1 MIKINNGRVD
11 RDQRRKDRAEAK
23 KKKREQAIAKI
34 TERAKLLLAKAQRW
48 KWLSVFISIIAAIG
62 LAIYLKGCGI

>member
-1 MIKINNGRVD
+1 MNKKAD
-11 RDQRRKDRAEAK
+11 RDKRREERAETRRKR
-23 KKKREQAIAKI
+23 REQAVAKI

-48 KWLSVFISIIAAIG
+48 KWLSVFISIVAAIG

>member
-1 MIKINNGRVD
+1 MNKKAD
-11 RDQRRKDRAEAK
+11 RDKRREERAETRRKR
-23 KKKREQAIAKI
+23 REQAVAKI

>member
-1 MIKINNGRVD
+1 MNKKAE
-11 RDQRRKDRAEAK
+11 RDKRREERAETRIK
-23 KKKREQAIAKI
+23 RREQAVAKI

>member
-1 MIKINNGRVD
+1 MSKKVD
-11 RDQRRKDRAEAK
+11 RDTRREERAEARRK
-23 KKKREQAIAKI
+23 RREQAVAKI

-48 KWLSVFISIIAAIG
+48 KWLSVFISIVAAIG

>member
-1 MIKINNGRVD
+1 MNKKAD
-11 RDQRRKDRAEAK
+11 RDKRREERAEARRK
-23 KKKREQAIAKI
+23 RREQAVAKI

-48 KWLSVFISIIAAIG
+48 KWLSVFISIVAAIG